1 MPKELVFLLPVI
13 AAGIGWVTNYLAV
26 KMLFHP
32 RREVKV
38 AGLRL
43 HGVFPKR
50 QKELAERLGE
60 IVSGELFSIKEVT
73 GKLGQMAASD
83 DVSQLV
89 ADRIEQ
95 TIRNKLVKSFP
106 MLSMFLSDDMV
117 EKVTGLFLSDLK
129 GMLEDVAGE
138 IGAKLEEE
146 IDVKATVREKVAAFS
161 TDKLEEMLFAIMKKE
176 FRFIEVVGAILGF
189 LIGSVQVLLTW
200 PY

>member
-13 AAGIGWVTNYLAV
+13 AACIGWVTNYLAV

-32 RREVKV
+32 RREIKV
-38 AGLRL
+38 AGIRF

-50 QKELAERLGE
+50 QKVLAERLGE
-60 IVSGELFSIKEVT
+60 IVSEELFSIEEVT
-73 GKLGQMAASD
+73 GKLGEMAASD
-83 DVSQLV
+83 EVSQLV

-161 TDKLEEMLFAIMKKE
+161 TDKLEEMLFSIMKKE
-176 FRFIEVVGAILGF
+176 FRFIEVVGAALGF